1 MKQETEKRI
10 VKLIQ
15 QLTGREEW
23 GHVVQELQGI
33 LVCEANDVK
42 LGKLDLYK
50 FTAKDDL
57 RPVLT
62 GVHHSE
68 GWQVATDGHMLIA
81 CKQDYAEEKE
91 GQIVAKDGKVIEG
104 RYPNWRS
111 VIPVMN
117 DEWKTFRLNTTELS
131 AAMRQIKVHTKVYGK
146 GSCMISIEDKVWL
159 DPNMFQLFATAMKEA
174 GVDTLRYHSE
184 TRGIVVVTDTMQLLL
199 MPKWPPTEEELADA
213 YWLYIT
219 LHSMCQE

>member
-23 GHVVQELQGI
+23 DYVVQELQGI

-50 FTAKDDL
+50 FTAGKDDI
-57 RPVLT
+57 RPVLC
-62 GVHHSE
+62 GVYHSE
-68 GWQVATDGHMLIA
+68 GWKVATNGRILIA

-91 GQIVAKDGKVIEG
+91 GQIIAKDGTVIEG

-111 VIPVMN
+111 VIYMMN
-117 DEWKTFRLNTTELS
+117 DEWKTFRLNTSELS
-131 AAMRQIKVHTKVYGK
+131 EAMRRVKVHTKVNGK
-146 GSCMISIEDKVWL
+146 DSCMLSIDDKVWF

-184 TRGIVVVTDTMQLLL
+184 NRGIVVITDTMQLLL
-199 MPKWPPTEEELADA
+199 MPKYPPIEESLADESR
-213 YWLYIT
+213 LYIT
-219 LHSMCQE
+219 LHSAE